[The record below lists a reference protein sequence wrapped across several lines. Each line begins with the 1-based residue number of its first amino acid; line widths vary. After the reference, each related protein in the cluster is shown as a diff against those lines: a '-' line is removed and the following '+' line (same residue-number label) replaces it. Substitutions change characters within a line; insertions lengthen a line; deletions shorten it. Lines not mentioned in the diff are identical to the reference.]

1 MDEKISRRDALQR
14 SAAFGLLATLGAGA
28 CGKSEP
34 RRLSCTDTTSLS
46 AGDAQVRVSL
56 GYVDQSMEPGK
67 SCSGCQQ
74 FLVGPPN
81 GCGTCKV
88 LRGPINPVGYCKSF
102 VAKS

>member
-28 CGKSEP
+28 CTRPEP
-34 RRLSCTDTTSLS
+34 KLACIDTTSLS
-46 AGDAQVRVSL
+46 ASDVQVRVAL

-67 SCSGCQQ
+67 ACAGCQQ
-74 FLVGPPN
+74 FLPAATDA
-81 GCGTCKV
+81 CGSCKV
-88 LRGPINPVGYCKSF
+88 LRGPINPSGYCKSF